1 VRTLVSD
8 AVSGAELRDRIPFAK
23 ELGIELLLGEDGRSK
38 LQLEVLPQH
47 LNGWGA
53 VHGGVTMT
61 ALDVAM
67 AVAARSLEP
76 DGKGVVTI
84 EMKTSFM
91 QAGPPQGRLS
101 ATGTCVHR
109 SSSMA
114 FCEAEIRDEGDRL
127 VARATGTFK
136 FLRHRVERSE
146 RGAGDRQG

>member
-1 VRTLVSD
+1 MRTLVSD
-8 AVSGAELRDRIPFAK
+8 SISGAELRDRIPFVK
-23 ELGIELLLGEDGRSK
+23 ELGIELLLGDNGRSR
-38 LQLEVLPQH
+38 LELEVRPEY

-91 QAGPPQGRLS
+91 QAGPVQGRMIAS
-101 ATGTCVHR
+101 GTCMHR

-114 FCEAEIRDEGDRL
+114 FCEAEIRDEADRL
-127 VARATGTFK
+127 VARASGTFK
-136 FLRHRVERSE
+136 FLRRRVES
-146 RGAGDRQG
+146 GGG

>member
-1 VRTLVSD
+1 VRPLVSD
-8 AVSGAELRDRIPFAK
+8 SISGAELRDRIPFVK
-23 ELGIELLLGEDGRSK
+23 EMGIELLFGDNGRSR
-38 LQLEVLPQH
+38 LELEVRPEY

-91 QAGPPQGRLS
+91 QAGPTQGRMI

-114 FCEAEIRDEGDRL
+114 FCEAEIRDEADRV
-127 VARATGTFK
+127 VARASGTFK
-136 FLRHRVERSE
+136 FLRHRVESAGV
-146 RGAGDRQG
+146 RGS

>member
-1 VRTLVSD
+1 MRPLVFD
-8 AVSGAELRDRIPFAK
+8 AISGAELRDRIPFVK
-23 ELGIELLLGEDGRSK
+23 EMGMELLLGEDGRSR
-38 LQLEVLPQH
+38 LELEVLPQH

-91 QAGPPQGRLS
+91 QAGPPQGRLA

-109 SSSMA
+109 TSSLA
-114 FCEAEIRDEGDRL
+114 FCEAEVRDEAGRI
-127 VARATGTFK
+127 VARASGTFK
-136 FLRHRVERSE
+136 FLR
-146 RGAGDRQG
+146 D